1 MREPSGSI
9 GVRGFFPLAPAHS
22 SPAPAL
28 WTLVVAMASSSD
40 DVIGSDEAV
49 AEQARMFET
58 PGTPWY
64 AVSKGTLSD
73 LMAIWPPTPC
83 CRPHHVG
90 VSPAAPCPV
99 CGCTADVFARGPVGE
114 NVLHLCVLFHTPESI
129 KMAKY
134 LVERFGPSLV
144 NAPYQT
150 RSCMTDA
157 PGLYEGE
164 VALHI
169 AIVQR
174 DLDLVLFL
182 LKHGARLDAHAIGA
196 FFGPGR
202 VYFGETPFAFA
213 ASMGD
218 KKIVRALL
226 DHAREQGGEKNRD
239 AVMRAVDAYGNNA
252 LHMCV
257 MNNQLEMHDF
267 LVDECGFPESDRNN
281 AGMTPFIQTAHE
293 GNARAFNAILK
304 RRFSVVWTYGPVTN
318 YSLSLE
324 NIDTVGKDPHSL
336 DPSVID
342 VILKRGHLHLL
353 NHPILVAVLEMKWAK
368 FGKAAFQRNIA
379 FYAVFLGIFTWQ
391 VNMHASERGDVHEW
405 RSPSR
410 TVVEWVTFLC
420 ALGMFAQHC
429 RDVAYFVRAYYRQ
442 LHNVRLNY
450 VNADMPL
457 YCLPG
462 QRMESK
468 TNGLQMPR
476 KLRVIR
482 PRRGT
487 KFGKTGSM
495 CDPSAR
501 GAKSVKRLTRSAALV
516 DSDDENDGSSSAA
529 FKMSLTT
536 KPASKT
542 RRKVSRDLDADA
554 SPVFVTASSV
564 RARRR
569 WRLLREHWLSQRSCV
584 GLYQIARQR
593 ELQHGDDYDD
603 RVMTLLHVNV
613 LEARG
618 LVSADSDGSLS
629 DPYVTV
635 CAAPGVRART
645 HVVKDDLNPTWSRA
659 FSFTAPPGIRRS
671 GNALT
676 FRVVDHDDFDFDDEL
691 GMCSVEY
698 HDVPYVAPGMVPPG
712 PVWLTLKPREKKK
725 RRKSLSS
732 GLPASA
738 EDERSRGS
746 GELSLFSSIER
757 VREKAQEFLGPSE
770 LRRKMAEAA
779 KEAEVNDG
787 GDDADASSRRGAEET
802 ETSTARLSL
811 DGEEKE
817 DGGPKRRAE
826 GGPERAPLGKLLV
839 EVYYE
844 VCLPKETKQERDA
857 PRERGTE
864 GEDGRDGSK
873 NEDPSKD
880 SGSDESKDEDPSSS
894 ASPTA
899 PPKSRHTAFERGAGA
914 AKQESALRARLLE
927 LGYAVASGR
936 EGSERTQS
944 AGVSDAS
951 SSDASLSDATGSP
964 FALRPEGPDPSGA
977 LAAETDGD
985 DAAERLESEG
995 DLARRWAALKSSL
1008 ANARGAL
1015 AFYVHSVL
1023 APQPSLV
1030 LNLAHIVL
1038 QAAHFFTWQFS
1049 NGPGVA
1055 DDVVFALA
1063 AITAWGFTLYFAA
1076 GYESVGFLTV
1086 IVIGCVKDVVRF
1098 SSLWAI
1104 VFAAFSQAI
1113 FVLDASWARG
1123 VAAKRAAEIA
1133 ARNDVTGSSAVTDWD
1148 AIWTRDSQ
1156 GEVLWKLFAV
1166 STTASSF
1173 DDVFPEEDTD
1183 RVTVKTLYTLLGVIF
1198 QVQMAM
1204 LMLNVII
1211 AMFNQTYINVS
1222 NMAREQWRLQWAL
1235 KIILAEAQLPSERRF
1250 AYRLGEDAQGPDG
1263 EKIRVHNFEIN
1274 AGPGSHDSESL
1285 EAAVSDLLT
1294 KER

>member
-1 MREPSGSI
+1 
-9 GVRGFFPLAPAHS
+9 
-22 SPAPAL
+22 
-28 WTLVVAMASSSD
+28 MASSSD

-410 TVVEWVTFLC
+410 TAVEWVTFLC

-659 FSFTAPPGIRRS
+659 FSFTAPQGIRRS

-712 PVWLTLKPREKKK
+712 RSGSTLKPR
-725 RRKSLSS
+725 RRKTPEIAL
-732 GLPASA
+732 LRASRVGGGRA
-738 EDERSRGS
+738 PRGS

-787 GDDADASSRRGAEET
+787 GDDADASSRRARRRRRPDGEAEPRRRRKRRWRT
-802 ETSTARLSL
+802 ETTRR
-811 DGEEKE
+811 
-817 DGGPKRRAE
+817 GGPRGPRREAPR
-826 GGPERAPLGKLLV
+826 GGV
-839 EVYYE
+839 HE
-844 VCLPKETKQERDA
+844 VCLPEETK
-857 PRERGTE
+857 RERTLPESEGRRAKTGGTVRRTRTLRRIP
-864 GEDGRDGSK
+864 GRTSGRG
-873 NEDPSKD
+873 PSR
-880 SGSDESKDEDPSSS
+880 S
-894 ASPTA
+894 ASRRRHQ
-899 PPKSRHTAFERGAGA
+899 SRGTPRSRARRGRGE
-914 AKQESALRARLLE
+914 QESALRARLLE

-1049 NGPGVA
+1049 DGPGVA